1 MVAATETMRFLPFL
15 TPAEESKLLTEG
27 PVKSFGRS
35 DVVLEQNVVV
45 RAIFLIEEGSVRV
58 ERQESGQRV
67 RLAGLAAGEFF
78 GEMSFVDAGPTS
90 AMVIAE
96 EPTRLRVI
104 DEATV
109 DKMAKADPSFTGR
122 LFRSIAA
129 ILSERL
135 RLTSM
140 HVDTLIAGI
149 DYYSGIRGEIEA
161 AAARLPGTDWRSE
174 LVSAMVE
181 KESSR

>member
-58 ERQESGQRV
+58 ERQEAGQRV

-161 AAARLPGTDWRSE
+161 AAARLPGPDWRSE
-174 LVSAMVE
+174 LVSAMME
-181 KESSR
+181 KESGR

>member
-1 MVAATETMRFLPFL
+1 
-15 TPAEESKLLTEG
+15 
-27 PVKSFGRS
+27 
-35 DVVLEQNVVV
+35 
-45 RAIFLIEEGSVRV
+45 
-58 ERQESGQRV
+58 
-67 RLAGLAAGEFF
+67 
-78 GEMSFVDAGPTS
+78 MSFVDAGPTS
-90 AMVIAE
+90 ASVVAE
-96 EPTRLRVI
+96 ERTRLRVI

-109 DKMAKADPSFTGR
+109 ERLAKADPSFTGR

-161 AAARLPGTDWRSE
+161 AAAKLPGPDWRSD
-174 LVSAMVE
+174 LVSVMVE
-181 KESSR
+181 REGRH

>member
-15 TPAEESKLLTEG
+15 APAEESRLLTEG
-27 PVKSFGRS
+27 PVKSFGRGE
-35 DVVLEQNVVV
+35 VVLEQNVSV
-45 RAIFLIEEGSVRV
+45 RAICLIEEGSVRV
-58 ERQESGQRV
+58 ERQEQGQKV
-67 RLAGLAAGEFF
+67 RLAGLGAGEFF

-90 AMVIAE
+90 ASVVAE

-109 DKMAKADPSFTGR
+109 DRMAKADPSFTGR

-149 DYYSGIRGEIEA
+149 DYYSGVRAELEA
-161 AAARLPGTDWRSE
+161 SAAKLPGVDWRSE
-174 LVSAMVE
+174 LVSAMLE
-181 KESSR
+181 KETKR

>member
-15 TPAEESKLLTEG
+15 APAEESKLLTDG
-27 PVKSFGRS
+27 PLKSFSRGE
-35 DVVLEQNVVV
+35 VVLEQNVAV
-45 RAIFLIEEGSVRV
+45 RAIYLIEEGSVRV
-58 ERQESGQRV
+58 ERQEQGQKV
-67 RLAGLAAGEFF
+67 RLAGLGAGEFF

-90 AMVIAE
+90 ASVIAE

-104 DEATV
+104 DEAIV
-109 DKMAKADPSFTGR
+109 DKMSKADPSFTGR

-149 DYYSGIRGEIEA
+149 DYYSGIKGEIETA
-161 AAARLPGTDWRSE
+161 SAKLPGPDWRSE

-181 KESSR
+181 KESKR

>member
-15 TPAEESKLLTEG
+15 APSEESEVLTKA
-27 PVKSFGRS
+27 PVKSFGR
-35 DVVLEQNVVV
+35 DDLVLDQNVMI

-58 ERQESGQRV
+58 ERQDQGQMV
-67 RLAGLAAGEFF
+67 RLASLVAGEFF
-78 GEMSFVDAGPTS
+78 GEMSFVDGGPTS
-90 AMVIAE
+90 ARVVAD

-109 DKMAKADPSFTGR
+109 DRLTKIDPSFTGR
-122 LFRSIAA
+122 LYRSIAA

-140 HVDTLIAGI
+140 HLDTLIAGI
-149 DYYSGIRGEIEA
+149 DFYSGVKGEIEA
-161 AAARLPGTDWRSE
+161 ALTKLPGTDWRSE
-174 LVSAMVE
+174 LVAVMVE
-181 KESSR
+181 KEGRR

>member
-1 MVAATETMRFLPFL
+1 MVAATQTLRFLPFL
-15 TPAEESKLLTEG
+15 TPMEESALLTDG
-27 PVKSFGRS
+27 PVKSYAAGE
-35 DVVLEQNVVV
+35 VVLAQNVSV
-45 RAIFLIEEGSVRV
+45 RAIYLIETGLVRV
-58 ERQESGQRV
+58 ERQEAGEKV
-67 RLAGLAAGEFF
+67 RLAGLGAGEFF

-90 AMVIAE
+90 ASVVAE

-109 DKMAKADPSFTGR
+109 DRMTKADPAFSGR

-149 DYYSGIRGEIEA
+149 DYYSGIRAEIEA
-161 AAARLPGTDWRSE
+161 AAAKLPGPDWRSE
-174 LVSAMVE
+174 LVSAMQD
-181 KESSR
+181 KENQR

>member
-1 MVAATETMRFLPFL
+1 
-15 TPAEESKLLTEG
+15 
-27 PVKSFGRS
+27 
-35 DVVLEQNVVV
+35 VV
-45 RAIFLIEEGSVRV
+45 
-58 ERQESGQRV
+58 
-67 RLAGLAAGEFF
+67 
-78 GEMSFVDAGPTS
+78 
-90 AMVIAE
+90 AE

-109 DKMAKADPSFTGR
+109 DRMTKADPSFSGR

-149 DYYSGIRGEIEA
+149 DFYSSIRAEIEA
-161 AAARLPGTDWRSE
+161 AAAKLPGSDWRSE
-174 LVSAMVE
+174 LVTAMQ
-181 KESSR
+181 ESENRR

>member
-15 TPAEESKLLTEG
+15 TPAEESVLLTEA
-27 PVKSFGRS
+27 PVRSFKPGE
-35 DVVLEQNVVV
+35 VVLAQNLTV
-45 RAIFLIEEGSVRV
+45 RAIYLIETGLVRV
-58 ERQESGQRV
+58 ERQEHGERV
-67 RLAGLAAGEFF
+67 RLAGLGAGEFF

-90 AMVIAE
+90 ASVVAE
-96 EPTRLRVI
+96 EETRVRLI

-109 DKMAKADPSFTGR
+109 DRMTKADPSFSGR

-149 DYYSGIRGEIEA
+149 DFYSGIRAEIEA
-161 AAARLPGTDWRSE
+161 ASAKLPGPDWRSD
-174 LVSAMVE
+174 LVFAMQA
-181 KESSR
+181 KEDKR

>member
-15 TPAEESKLLTEG
+15 APAEESNLLTAG
-27 PVKSFGRS
+27 PVRSFDRGE
-35 DVVLEQNVVV
+35 VVLEQNVVV

-58 ERQESGQRV
+58 ERQEQGQKV
-67 RLAGLAAGEFF
+67 RLAGLGAGEFF

-90 AMVIAE
+90 ASVVAE

-109 DKMAKADPSFTGR
+109 DRLAKADPSFTGR

-149 DYYSGIRGEIEA
+149 DFYSSVKAEIEA
-161 AAARLPGTDWRSE
+161 AAAKLPGLDWRSE
-174 LVSAMVE
+174 LVSAMLDR
-181 KESSR
+181 ESKR

>member
-1 MVAATETMRFLPFL
+1 MVTATESMRFLPFL
-15 TPAEESKLLTEG
+15 APAEESNLLTEG
-27 PVKSFGRS
+27 PVKEFDRN
-35 DVVLEQNVVV
+35 DLVLEQNVIV

-58 ERQESGQRV
+58 ERQEKGQKV
-67 RLAGLAAGEFF
+67 RLAGLGAGEFF

-90 AMVIAE
+90 ASVVAE
-96 EPTRLRVI
+96 ERTRLRVI

-109 DKMAKADPSFTGR
+109 ERLAKADPSFTGR

-161 AAARLPGTDWRSE
+161 AAAKLPGPDWRSD
-174 LVSAMVE
+174 LVSVMVE
-181 KESSR
+181 REGRH